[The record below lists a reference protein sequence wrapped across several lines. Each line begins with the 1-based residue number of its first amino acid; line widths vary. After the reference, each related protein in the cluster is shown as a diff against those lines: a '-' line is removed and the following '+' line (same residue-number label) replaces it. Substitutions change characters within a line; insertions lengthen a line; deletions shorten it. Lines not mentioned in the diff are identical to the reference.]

1 MNTYSTELC
10 HHGILGQ
17 RWGRKNGPPYPLG
30 ASDHSASEKKAGWHK
45 SLDKMSDDELRQKV
59 YRKNLENQYNYY
71 STKTGKSR
79 QANDA
84 IDVTKKGFRTA
95 GNIANTISKGLSAK
109 NQDKIDA
116 INRKK
121 GLSDAQKKQMINEI
135 TKGKKISDVA
145 GQSSHAMANGIQKQG
160 RVNLNKKDVSKMSD
174 SDLKKAVNRM
184 MLESQYMDA
193 YYVNKGKER
202 AEFIL
207 DTVGAVTSV
216 AGTAVSIAL
225 LLKGIKGP
233 AKQTIKVMKPKML

>member
-1 MNTYSTELC
+1 MNPFSTELC

-17 RWGRKNGPPYPLG
+17 RWGKKNGPPYPLD

-71 STKTGKSR
+71 SSKVGKSR
-79 QANDA
+79 KANDI
-84 IDVTKKGFRTA
+84 IDVAKKGFRTV
-95 GNIANTISKGLSAK
+95 GNVSNTISKKLSTD

-121 GLSDAQKKQMINEI
+121 GLTDSQKKQQINEI
-135 TKGKKISDVA
+135 TKGKKIADIT
-145 GQSSHAMANGIQKQG
+145 GQSSHAVANSLQKQN
-160 RVNLNKKDVSKMSD
+160 RINLNKKDISKMSD
-174 SDLKKAVNRM
+174 AELKKQVNRL

-193 YYVNKGKER
+193 YHTNKGKER
-202 AEFIL
+202 TEFVL
-207 DTVGAVTSV
+207 DTIGA
-216 AGTAVSIAL
+216 AASIASTVISIAAL
-225 LLKGIKGP
+225 MKGVKGP